1 MKSFHN
7 QGNSLTGRVRLTAL
21 VLAAFAGAAVMV
33 VELGVARI
41 LTPVF
46 GGSISVWAI
55 VIATTM
61 LALAA
66 GYAFGGYRADRT
78 GGMVVAC
85 RAAVIGALFC
95 ALLPFARLPLIA
107 HTIDLATLTGAA
119 ITAIVLISP
128 PLFFLSQVSP
138 ALIRG
143 LTATAGGGHVGV
155 TAGGIYAVSTVGSLL
170 GTLAAVWLFLYF
182 PLMTG
187 FIATAML
194 VLIPVVMLRPR
205 SGAAAL
211 LVSILLAGLA
221 ATANSGLVTGVDRFG
236 RTYTLLDKRES
247 PYGEIRVA
255 ALGSAYRF
263 MIVNGYDQGG
273 INLYSGKSAYNF
285 TRAMIDLGD
294 FYAESPSD
302 ALVIGL
308 GPGFIAGR
316 LRKAGKR
323 VDAVEIDAEVARLAR
338 AYFGY
343 KGDVTIDDGRRFLQ
357 RSDHSWD
364 LIIVDAFAGGNPP
377 WQLYTR
383 EAFALYRRHLNHGG
397 VVVLNFIGSH
407 LDPGQRGALEAV
419 VATAREVFTTV
430 DAYPNPWEPDDAPT
444 RNIFLAAAMQ
454 PRAEMIHP
462 GDAGEAKSFTEAL
475 ARSQPV
481 NVAGGRILTDGSAP
495 LEPLVRRT
503 AELLRNRVRDFIPVD
518 LLIR

>member
-85 RAAVIGALFC
+85 RAAAIGALLC

-194 VLIPVVMLRPR
+194 VLIPVLILHTWT
-205 SGAAAL
+205 GAA
-211 LVSILLAGLA
+211 
-221 ATANSGLVTGVDRFG
+221 GLVVCCLLLGFAVTSNPGRVTARDVYG
-236 RTYTLLDKRES
+236 RTLVLLDKRKS
-247 PYGEIRVA
+247 PYGEIRVVGLA
-255 ALGSAYRF
+255 GQYHF
-263 MIVNGYDQGG
+263 MIVNGFDQGG
-273 INLYSGKSAYNF
+273 INLQSGRSAYNF
-285 TRAMIDLGD
+285 TEGLVDLGG
-294 FYAESPSD
+294 FYTAPPTSV
-302 ALVIGL
+302 LVIGL
-308 GPGFIAGR
+308 GPGIISSR
-316 LRKAGKR
+316 LRKSGVS
-323 VDAVEIDAEVARLAR
+323 VDVVEIDAAIYRVAHD
-338 AYFGY
+338 YFNY
-343 KGDVTIDDGRRFLQ
+343 TGDVTIDDGRRFLQ
-357 RSDHSWD
+357 RTDRRWD
-364 LIIVDAFAGGNPP
+364 WIVVDAFAGGNPP
-377 WQLYTR
+377 WQLYTE
-383 EAFALYRRHLNHGG
+383 EAFALYRRHLNRGG
-397 VVVLNFIGSH
+397 VVVLNFIGNRR
-407 LDPGQRGALEAV
+407 DPAQRGALEAV

-430 DAYPNPWEPDDAPT
+430 DVYPNPWGSDDAPT

-454 PRAEMIHP
+454 PRAEKIHP

-475 ARSQPV
+475 ARSQPASV
-481 NVAGGRILTDGSAP
+481 VGGRILTDGAAP

-503 AELLRNRVRDFIPVD
+503 AELLRNRVRDFIPVE